1 MGLRRA
7 ISEKTNFGLG
17 TLMIPINESDFN
29 RFKELY
35 EIAKKNGDE
44 VFTLDG
50 GTVVHT
56 RYAGYVIEYVSHL
69 NATRQPQ

>member
-1 MGLRRA
+1 M
-7 ISEKTNFGLG
+7 G
-17 TLMIPINESDFN
+17 TLMASIDETNFT

-44 VFTLDG
+44 TFTMDG

-56 RYAGYVIEYVSHL
+56 RYAGYVIEYVNYL
-69 NATRQPQ
+69 NATRQSQ

>member
-1 MGLRRA
+1 MA
-7 ISEKTNFGLG
+7 HIDETNF
-17 TLMIPINESDFN
+17 T

-44 VFTLDG
+44 TFIMDG

-56 RYAGYVIEYVSHL
+56 RYAGYVIEYVSYL
-69 NATRQPQ
+69 NATRQSQ